1 MGSHLFKTPL
11 VHPMSQAEKPW
22 FETAFES
29 GYLDVYPH
37 RDLESARVEVA
48 WLIDQGV
55 AGRTLDLCCG
65 FGRHSLALLE
75 KGVDVI
81 GLDLS
86 ADLLSQAKNL
96 DGGEALAGR
105 LVRGDVRH
113 LPFADRSVDSLVNLF
128 SSFGY
133 FGEEGDRG
141 VLDEISRVLRPG
153 GRLVMDLMNPDRI
166 RAGLVPES
174 RTERDDFVLL
184 ESRRLEDGGQRVTKQ
199 VRIVNVDGRERSWK
213 EDVRLYS
220 PELMAHLLAER
231 GISVERV
238 AGSFAGEPFQAD
250 STRQLLIGRKD

>member
-1 MGSHLFKTPL
+1 
-11 VHPMSQAEKPW
+11 MSQAEKPW

-37 RDLESARVEVA
+37 RDLDAARVEVA
-48 WLIDQGV
+48 WLMKQGV
-55 AGRTLDLCCG
+55 GGRTLDLCCG

-75 KGVDVI
+75 NGVDVI

-96 DGGEALAGR
+96 EGGEALAGR
-105 LVRGDVRH
+105 LLRGDVRY
-113 LPFADRSVDSLVNLF
+113 LPFASGSVDSLVNLF

-133 FGEEGDRG
+133 FGEAGDQG
-141 VLDEISRVLRPG
+141 VLDEITRVLRPG
-153 GRLVMDLMNPDRI
+153 SRLVMDLMNPDRI

-174 RTERDDFVLL
+174 RTERDGFVLL
-184 ESRRLEDGGQRVTKQ
+184 ESRRLEDSGQRVTKQ

-220 PELMAHLLAER
+220 PDRMGKLLQER
-231 GISVERV
+231 GIEVDRV
-238 AGSFAGEPFQAD
+238 AGSFAGEPFSVD
-250 STRQLLIGRKD
+250 STRQLLIARKV